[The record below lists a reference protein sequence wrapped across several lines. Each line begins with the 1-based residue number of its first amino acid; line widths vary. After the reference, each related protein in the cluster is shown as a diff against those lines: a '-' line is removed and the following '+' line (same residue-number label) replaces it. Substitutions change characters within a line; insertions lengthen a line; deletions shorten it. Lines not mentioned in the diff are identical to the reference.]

1 MSKVIGKVIA
11 TEKNPSTIDD
21 FYFWTNPKLILNPF
35 DVVKIDHINKSISY
49 GVIEEISHIT
59 DTANFLTNYISN
71 DFGDVDAKENTHRI
85 GMNYVKAKVIG
96 NTQDIYIPLL
106 NNENVYFAN
115 ADEIS
120 HALGL
125 SNVKSPV
132 LCGYL
137 EMYNGVDATDRIKL
151 PVNMDSRFLIGPEGA
166 HLNIS
171 GISGLA
177 AKTSYAMFLL
187 KSIQDKCLKAQQ
199 ECDEDNDNAND
210 DDVAFVLFNVKG
222 KDLLAIDEANEFEND
237 KEREETYA
245 LYDELGMSKEPFK
258 NVKYYY
264 PYSDRNSWN
273 TYMDKNALEDQ
284 QSLKKA
290 LFYKYEY
297 EYDKDNLDLMF
308 ASLDDPTQSM
318 DSILNYIISNQGGFG
333 NLSDWEDFLD
343 EVQKRCK
350 AGGQGDKEITV
361 ASWRK
366 FNRIVRKSI
375 YKNGIFGNVHN
386 DKEIRINDAL
396 KRIRKNEVHVIDIAK
411 LNEDMQGFVFGD
423 AVRTIYDL
431 QLGQFNSEDGDYTPP
446 SKIVIFIDE
455 LNKYASADSP
465 KSSPVLRQVL
475 DIAERGRSLGIILFS
490 AEQFKSA
497 IHSRVTG
504 NCSTHAYGR
513 TNAIEIS
520 KNDYKFVPPVYKNM
534 MTRLKQ
540 GDYII
545 QNPIFRSLLN
555 VKFPKPIYKQFKG
568 GK

>member
-1 MSKVIGKVIA
+1 MSKIIGKVIA

-35 DVVKIDHINKSISY
+35 DVVKINHINNSISY

-71 DFGDVDAKENTHRI
+71 DFGDVNATENTHRI

-96 NTQDIYIPLL
+96 NTQNIYIPLL
-106 NNENVYFAN
+106 NNEKVYFAS
-115 ADEIS
+115 ADEVS

-125 SNVKSPV
+125 SNMRNPV

-137 EMYNGVDATDRIKL
+137 EMYNGADSEDRITL

-187 KSIQDKCLKAQQ
+187 KSIQDKCVKAVLNN
-199 ECDEDNDNAND
+199 DENSD
-210 DDVAFVLFNVKG
+210 DDVAFVFFNVKG
-222 KDLLAIDEANEFEND
+222 KDLLAIDEANEFDSEDEKNA
-237 KEREETYA
+237 TYG
-245 LYDELGMSKEPFK
+245 LYDMLGMAKEPFK

-273 TYMDKNALEDQ
+273 TYLDKTAFQDQ
-284 QSLKKA
+284 QNLNKA
-290 LFYKYEY
+290 LMYKYEY

-333 NLSDWEDFLD
+333 GLTDWEDFLD

-375 YKNGIFGNVHN
+375 YKNGIFGSVHN
-386 DKEIRINDAL
+386 DKEIRISDAL
-396 KRIRKNEVHVIDIAK
+396 KNIKKNEVHVIDIAK

-431 QLGQFNSEDGDYTPP
+431 QLGQFSTDDENYLPP

-465 KSSPVLRQVL
+465 KGSPVLRQVL

-513 TNAIEIS
+513 TNAIEIA
-520 KNDYKFVPPVYKNM
+520 KNDYKFVPTVYKNM

-540 GDYII
+540 GEYII
-545 QNPIFRSLLN
+545 QNPVFRSLLN
-555 VKFPKPIYKQFKG
+555 VKFPKPIYKQFK
-568 GK
+568 